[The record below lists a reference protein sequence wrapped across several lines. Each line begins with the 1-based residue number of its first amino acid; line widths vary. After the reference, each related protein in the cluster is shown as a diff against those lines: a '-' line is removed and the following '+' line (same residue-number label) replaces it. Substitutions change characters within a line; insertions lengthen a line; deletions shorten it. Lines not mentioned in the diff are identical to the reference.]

1 MKKAYGF
8 FDVKSVDEDKRIIT
22 GVASTITPDRVEDIM
37 EVSGIGPKTLERLR
51 PLITV
56 GSLR

>member
-37 EVSGIGPKTLERLR
+37 EPGGAQ
-51 PLITV
+51 
-56 GSLR
+56 